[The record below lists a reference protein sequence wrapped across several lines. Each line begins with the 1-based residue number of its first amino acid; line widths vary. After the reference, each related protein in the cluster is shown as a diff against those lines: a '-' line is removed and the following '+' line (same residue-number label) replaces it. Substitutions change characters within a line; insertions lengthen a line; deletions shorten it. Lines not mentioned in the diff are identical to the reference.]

1 MNIVKE
7 SLWEKL
13 KKAQKPIYLYGT
25 GNGADKILDI
35 LSEKDIEVS
44 GIFASDGFVRS
55 RVFRGFEVC
64 SYSAAKEKNPEMVVL
79 MAFGSEREDV
89 RENVLKIKSEQEFY
103 CPDVPLYGEGIFDV
117 SYFEKNRENGEKIY
131 SLLADE
137 KSKEVYE
144 NIINAKISGDVSY
157 LIFAETA
164 KEDEYKILN
173 LSDNEIFMDLG
184 AYRGDTVEEFLSFAP
199 SYEKIYAVEPD
210 TKTYK
215 KLLENTKERN
225 IECINAA
232 ICDKDEILFIQN
244 NKGRGTSV
252 SETGTQFPGR
262 SVDSILGGEKVTFIK
277 MDVEGSEALA
287 IDGAKESIKNY
298 KPKLKIAAYHR
309 NEDLFSLPLKIL
321 SIRDDY
327 KMYIRHRPSFPAWD
341 VDFIFV

>member
-13 KKAQKPIYLYGT
+13 KETKKPIYLYGT

-35 LSEKDIEVS
+35 LNEKDIKVS

-55 RVFRGFEVC
+55 RVFRGFDVC
-64 SYSAAKEKNPEMVVL
+64 SYSAAKEKDPEMVVL

-89 RENVLKIKSEQEFY
+89 RENVLRIKNEQEFY
-103 CPDVPLYGEGIFDV
+103 CPDVPLYGEGLFDF
-117 SYFEKNRENGEKIY
+117 SYFEENREEAEKIF

-144 NIINAKISGDVSY
+144 NIINAKISGDISY
-157 LIFAETA
+157 LISSETTA
-164 KEDEYKILN
+164 KEEYEILN
-173 LSDNEIFMDLG
+173 LSSNEIFMDLG
-184 AYRGDTVEEFLSFAP
+184 AYRGDTIAEFLSFAD

-215 KLLENTKERN
+215 KLLENTKELN
-225 IECINAA
+225 IECVNAA
-232 ICDKDEILFIQN
+232 IYNKDETLFMQS

-252 SETGTQFPGR
+252 SDSGTQFPGR
-262 SVDSILGGEKVTFIK
+262 SVDSILNSQKVTFIK

-309 NEDLFSLPLKIL
+309 NEDLFSIPLKVL

-327 KMYIRHRPSFPAWD
+327 KLYVRHRPSFPAWD
-341 VDFIFV
+341 VDFIFI